1 MSRNAIDI
9 TTKISNMPEVKAE
22 FRKLERKLERDKI
35 NAIQRRNARPI
46 LQDMKSGSPSV
57 RIADM
62 TAITTRQSKRPR
74 APRVGIR
81 VGVINNDA
89 SRFPDF
95 AAPALASVLEYGTNE
110 RFRTL
115 KRAGIITGRQ
125 STGSVDGAPWIRPAW
140 DRNVQTFIAKTIKSY
155 EAAVNG

>member
-1 MSRNAIDI
+1 MSRNAINI
-9 TTKISNMPEVKAE
+9 NAEISNLPEVRAE
-22 FRKLERKLERDKI
+22 FRKLERQLDRKQI

-46 LQDMKSGSPSV
+46 LQAMKNGSPST

-81 VGVINNDA
+81 VGAINNDT

-95 AAPALASVLEYGTNE
+95 SAPALASVLEYGTRE

-115 KRAGIITGRQ
+115 RRAGIITGRQ
-125 STGSVDGAPWIRPAW
+125 STGEVSPSPWIRPAW
-140 DRNVQTFIAKTIKSY
+140 DNNVNEFIAKTIKSY